1 MIYKQKTTKYNNSE
15 EKMSKKNDFICG
27 CPVEG
32 CDNRKKLIRWKH
44 NGCGGEEWIDEY
56 GYIECKKCSK
66 KFKLT
71 EMVFQCDGN
80 HDSKKVNVFEIIKWL
95 SSMAGNSK
103 EFNHSFVKN
112 IIKNIT
118 HDM

>member
-1 MIYKQKTTKYNNSE
+1 MSE
-15 EKMSKKNDFICG
+15 KIDFISG

-32 CDNRKKLIRWKH
+32 CVNRKKLIRWKH
-44 NGCGGEEWIDEY
+44 NGCGGEMWIDEY

-71 EMVFQCDGN
+71 EMEFRCDGN
-80 HDSKKVNVFEIIKWL
+80 HDLKKVNVFEIIRWL
-95 SSMAGNSK
+95 SMAGNSQ
-103 EFNHSFVKN
+103 EFNESFVYN
-112 IIKNIT
+112 IINNIK